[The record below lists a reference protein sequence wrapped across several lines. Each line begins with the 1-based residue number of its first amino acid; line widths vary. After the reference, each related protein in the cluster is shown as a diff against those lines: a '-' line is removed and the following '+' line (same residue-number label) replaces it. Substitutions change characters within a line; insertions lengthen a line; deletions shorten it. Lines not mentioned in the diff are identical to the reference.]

1 MQKINEIKLF
11 VGICICKISFFSK
24 YDKFDVNG
32 ITLNSYEKNSAIGIY
47 KFIRFY
53 DLC

>member
-1 MQKINEIKLF
+1 MEINIF